1 MPAKG
6 GVRLDACLPLR
17 LSQVSPQAVE
27 RRRTAVLTGPRV
39 TETSSSLFAQYDPQN
54 SLDNL
59 ANRIRALEDKIDQLT
74 ALIVRDRQR
83 EAREQA
89 ISMEIH
95 GEGLRFRWPAE
106 LPPGQ
111 VLELALTLTLLPPT
125 EIFFLARVAGCEQEP
140 ADQVAED
147 EARQFLVDTEFVA
160 INEDQR
166 DAIHR
171 FIFSSQR
178 QQRRTERM

>member
-1 MPAKG
+1 MAAKG
-6 GVRLDACLPLR
+6 GVRLGACLPLR

-39 TETSSSLFAQYDPQN
+39 SETSSTLFAQYDPQN

-59 ANRIRALEDKIDQLT
+59 ANRIRALEDKIDHLT
-74 ALIVRDRQR
+74 AMLLRDQQR

-95 GEGLRFRWPAE
+95 GEGLRFRWPME
-106 LPPGQ
+106 LSSGE

-125 EIFFLARVAGCEQEP
+125 EIFCLARVTGCEQEP
-140 ADQVAED
+140 EDQVAEG
-147 EARQFLVDTEFVA
+147 EARQFLVDTQFVA
-160 INEDQR
+160 INEDHR

-171 FIFSSQR
+171 FIFTSQR